1 MWKQG
6 TLRHCVGPGVQVAKD
21 ASTKGMLA
29 CREELCPETEMS
41 ELLPVR
47 GLRAETSLS
56 ELAELAGLL
65 AEACARLRD
74 GPRFVDDDLPETR
87 LNGEHGLPLGD
98 LIDVRPSALMGVDEG
113 GRA

>member
-1 MWKQG
+1 MC
-6 TLRHCVGPGVQVAKD
+6 L
-21 ASTKGMLA
+21 
-29 CREELCPETEMS
+29 ETEMS
-41 ELLPVR
+41 DLIPVR
-47 GLRAETSLS
+47 GLRAESSLS

-74 GPRFVDDDLPETR
+74 GPRFVDDDLPETC